1 MDEQALTSLLIEA
14 LPTPA
19 YIFGA
24 ILFGVIGT
32 AAFFYGKKTAR
43 SRAKWTG
50 VALMFYPY
58 VVGSDVRVL
67 YLVGLALCA
76 VLYFYRD

>member
-1 MDEQALTSLLIEA
+1 MDEQQLLTSMIGL

-19 YIFGA
+19 YILFS
-24 ILFGVIGT
+24 ILFGIVGFV
-32 AAFFYGKKTAR
+32 AYRYGKKTDR
-43 SRAKWTG
+43 SRTKWTG

-58 VVGSDVRVL
+58 FIGSDTRVMV
-67 YLVGLALCA
+67 LVGTALCG